1 MEQLLEMDHF
11 AKRVARQNVLV
22 QALWLE
28 SGLGALQHMVTKA
41 FNLAGS
47 KTEKRAATIK
57 DPDYE
62 LYRPRL
68 GWLPLPTIKKT
79 FENTAQMYMHV
90 PYFHPFRKHIK
101 SRAPQLNVQRLAET
115 YSTNTGFGTRQDQ
128 LFPTICGPVFTQNS
142 CTWHAN

>member
-57 DPDYE
+57 DPDYD

-68 GWLPLPTIKKT
+68 G
-79 FENTAQMYMHV
+79 
-90 PYFHPFRKHIK
+90 
-101 SRAPQLNVQRLAET
+101 
-115 YSTNTGFGTRQDQ
+115 
-128 LFPTICGPVFTQNS
+128 
-142 CTWHAN
+142 